1 MTFSSMSE
9 AFAAAIGITGIVILI
24 LLLIILG
31 PVIGI
36 WTINTLFHT
45 NTAYTFWTW
54 LAAFLFFG
62 SLRGVTSSKK

>member
-1 MTFSSMSE
+1 MGNILEGLST
-9 AFAAAIGITGIVILI
+9 AVGVTGIVVLLI
-24 LLLIILG
+24 LLIIIG

-54 LAAFLFFG
+54 LAALLFFG
-62 SLRGVTSSKK
+62 MLKSN

>member
-1 MTFSSMSE
+1 MGDLMKGIGT
-9 AFAAAIGITGIVILI
+9 AIGVTGIAI
-24 LLLIILG
+24 LIILLVIIG

-54 LAAFLFFG
+54 LAALLFFG
-62 SLRGVTSSKK
+62 MLKRS